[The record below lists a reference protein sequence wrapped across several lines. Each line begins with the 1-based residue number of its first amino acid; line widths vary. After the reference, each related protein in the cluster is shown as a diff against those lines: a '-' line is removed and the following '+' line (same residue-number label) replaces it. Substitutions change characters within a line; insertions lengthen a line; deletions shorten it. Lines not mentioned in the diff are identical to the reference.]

1 MKAAPYEELAAALDM
16 LPNGFPRTK
25 GGAEILILKKILT
38 PEEASLASLL
48 TGTFEPTAAI
58 AGRIGVS
65 EAEARKRLF
74 DLAKKGLV
82 WEDKKNLIVLCCLFY
97 NRGCWVEKRGISSRS
112 AVCMMGI
119 NYRRRKI

>member
-1 MKAAPYEELAAALDM
+1 MKAAPYEVLAAALDR

-25 GGAEILILKKILT
+25 GAAEILILKKILT

-65 EAEARKRLF
+65 EAEARSCTDPSTCKECSTL
-74 DLAKKGLV
+74 DTLL
-82 WEDKKNLIVLCCLFY
+82 
-97 NRGCWVEKRGISSRS
+97 RS
-112 AVCMMGI
+112 I
-119 NYRRRKI
+119 